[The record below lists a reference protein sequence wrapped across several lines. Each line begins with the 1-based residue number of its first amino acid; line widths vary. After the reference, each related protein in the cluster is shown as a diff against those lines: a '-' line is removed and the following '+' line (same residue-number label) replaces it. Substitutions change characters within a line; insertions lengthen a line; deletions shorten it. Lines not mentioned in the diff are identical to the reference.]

1 MPSGEIANEAC
12 DCRAY
17 ANDPDRITEFSAF
30 NDDVTSQTMGT
41 TYSSDDDLHRCRLF
55 HCDSWGMMRLDK
67 MPDTAH
73 GPQPRQ
79 SGTTAHIVKGLAI
92 Q

>member
-1 MPSGEIANEAC
+1 MCIRDSIWFV
-12 DCRAY
+12 R
-17 ANDPDRITEFSAF
+17 THL

>member
-1 MPSGEIANEAC
+1 
-12 DCRAY
+12 
-17 ANDPDRITEFSAF
+17 
-30 NDDVTSQTMGT
+30 MGT